1 MTLLEREPALEALE
15 GALGEVA
22 HGEGRVAL
30 VYGEAGIG
38 KTSFVD
44 CFARARGQPGRM
56 LWGACD
62 SLHTP
67 RPLGPVHDIAQQT
80 GSALLGRLE
89 AGAPPRVIFSTV
101 LEELRQHPP
110 VIVVLED
117 LHWADAATLDLITF
131 LGRRIR

>member
-38 KTSFVD
+38 KTSLVD
-44 CFARARGQPGRM
+44 CFARARGQPGRT

-62 SLHTP
+62 SL
-67 RPLGPVHDIAQQT
+67 RWGPSTTSPSRRAPHCSG
-80 GSALLGRLE
+80 GSKRAL
-89 AGAPPRVIFSTV
+89 
-101 LEELRQHPP
+101 
-110 VIVVLED
+110 
-117 LHWADAATLDLITF
+117 
-131 LGRRIR
+131 RRG

>member
-1 MTLLEREPALEALE
+1 MTLLERGPALEALQ

-38 KTSFVD
+38 KTSLVD
-44 CFARARGQPGRM
+44 CFARAPGQPGRT

-67 RPLGPVHDIAQQT
+67 RPLGPVHDIAQQAAPHCSG
-80 GSALLGRLE
+80 GSQGALRGGSSKR
-89 AGAPPRVIFSTV
+89 SSKSSS
-101 LEELRQHPP
+101 
-110 VIVVLED
+110 
-117 LHWADAATLDLITF
+117 AA
-131 LGRRIR
+131 RR